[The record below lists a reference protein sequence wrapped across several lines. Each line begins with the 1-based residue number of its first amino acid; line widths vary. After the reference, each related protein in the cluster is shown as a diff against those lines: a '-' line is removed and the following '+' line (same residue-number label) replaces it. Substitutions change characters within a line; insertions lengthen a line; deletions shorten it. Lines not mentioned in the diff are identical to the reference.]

1 MERDL
6 PKTLNAKSILEDAV
20 TTMHQRGAMY
30 GHPYTNHKRI
40 ADLWTAYLG
49 FPIQPDQV
57 AICMALVKVS
67 RLSETWGAKAEDSY
81 TDLVAYSAL
90 AGQLSTT
97 DPEEF
102 DAY

>member
-6 PKTLNAKSILEDAV
+6 PKELTAPSLLEGARDV
-20 TTMHQRGAMY
+20 MRERGAIY
-30 GHPYTNHKRI
+30 GHPWINHKRI

-67 RLSETWGAKAEDSY
+67 RLSETWGARAEDSY
-81 TDLVAYSAL
+81 MDICAYVAI

>member
-1 MERDL
+1 M
-6 PKTLNAKSILEDAV
+6 LNWEEEVAPALAKVGLAPQPAV
-20 TTMHQRGAMY
+20 QPQKA
-30 GHPYTNHKRI
+30 P
-40 ADLWTAYLG
+40 
-49 FPIQPDQV
+49 QPDQV

>member
-1 MERDL
+1 MEKDL
-6 PKTLNAKSILEDAV
+6 PKTLSSKAILEDAL
-20 TTMHQRGAMY
+20 TTMHSRGAVY
-30 GHPYTNHKRI
+30 GHPYINHKRI

-57 AICMALVKVS
+57 ALCMALVKVS

-81 TDLVAYSAL
+81 MDICAYVAI

-97 DPEEF
+97 DPDEF